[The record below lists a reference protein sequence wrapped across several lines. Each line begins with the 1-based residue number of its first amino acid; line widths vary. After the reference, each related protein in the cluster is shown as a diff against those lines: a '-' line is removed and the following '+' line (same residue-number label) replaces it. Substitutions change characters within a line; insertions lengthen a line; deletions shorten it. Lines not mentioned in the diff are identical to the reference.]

1 MSGSLTWNRTS
12 SSSGDRPRG
21 HPVCT
26 LHSGLLPASLASAA
40 CCPLLRGTL
49 EGAGASCALTGTR
62 ETGWSAARSA
72 KARGL
77 GERVPL
83 ECGLSACCTTRARSI
98 GQQHDTCSGRARYLS
113 SDGNE
118 VSSRDRRSERT
129 RYAPHADGAIS
140 GVLLAQGSHG
150 RCKKREDILRQDIQA
165 SKLSGCSSGAR
176 ELLSSKVYSV
186 K

>member
-129 RYAPHADGAIS
+129 RYAPHADGARS

-150 RCKKREDILRQDIQA
+150 RSKKRKTFCGRTSKQA
-165 SKLSGCSSGAR
+165 SCQDAAAAHAS
-176 ELLSSKVYSV
+176 Y
-186 K
+186 